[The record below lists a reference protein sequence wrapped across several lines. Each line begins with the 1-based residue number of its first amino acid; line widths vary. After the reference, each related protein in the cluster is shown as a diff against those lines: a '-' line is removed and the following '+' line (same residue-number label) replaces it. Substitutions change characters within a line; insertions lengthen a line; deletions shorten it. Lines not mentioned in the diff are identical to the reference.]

1 MKVFPFFIWIYQFF
15 SYLCSIKI
23 KINVMKEDLILALHF
38 LPEAIISL
46 LPIFLLVINLF
57 IIISTLSLLSMGYI
71 KRLVYIN
78 DTNPNFIYSLMS
90 IIFLLINIGI
100 CIWWIEWLAGALF
113 FILSALVMS
122 IVFIINLI
130 QYFLD

>member
-1 MKVFPFFIWIYQFF
+1 
-15 SYLCSIKI
+15 
-23 KINVMKEDLILALHF
+23 MKEDLILALHF